1 MKILIV
7 GAGGVGG
14 YFGGRLDQSGADIT
28 FLLREARYSKI
39 QKHTSTRC
47 QVWNRPGF
55 RRSCPDF
62 RNDFSLRGS
71 QAINQFARH
80 YCGASLHC

>member
-14 YFGGRLDQSGADIT
+14 YFGGRLVQSGADIT

-39 QKHTSTRC
+39 QKDGLVVETPNETFTIKPK
-47 QVWNRPGF
+47 VITKDKYYKMNGE
-55 RRSCPDF
+55 
-62 RNDFSLRGS
+62 NKT
-71 QAINQFARH
+71 
-80 YCGASLHC
+80 